1 MSQIIVKRRT
11 ERDTFSP
18 IHGAEEVR
26 KETSTHVSH
35 LRCLSRSRRLGS
47 QAAKGRM
54 FLTWQTVSRS
64 QSRDQGSRIARQME
78 MGFLSLMPFPFQTSV
93 RPLIHSLMKVE
104 TIWQQAMRVQGWHG
118 IGEQRQEQDRTRVL
132 HGLGK
137 SRNAR
142 MHTSDIN
149 DRRRIRVYS
158 PSSASS
164 RHSILSGSRPPCLS
178 HPS

>member
-93 RPLIHSLMKVE
+93 RPLC
-104 TIWQQAMRVQGWHG
+104 T
-118 IGEQRQEQDRTRVL
+118 
-132 HGLGK
+132 
-137 SRNAR
+137 
-142 MHTSDIN
+142 
-149 DRRRIRVYS
+149 
-158 PSSASS
+158 
-164 RHSILSGSRPPCLS
+164 LS
-178 HPS
+178 HEGRDNMAASYEGPGMAWNRRAAARTGQNTSTPWLRKVKKCKNAYIRYQ